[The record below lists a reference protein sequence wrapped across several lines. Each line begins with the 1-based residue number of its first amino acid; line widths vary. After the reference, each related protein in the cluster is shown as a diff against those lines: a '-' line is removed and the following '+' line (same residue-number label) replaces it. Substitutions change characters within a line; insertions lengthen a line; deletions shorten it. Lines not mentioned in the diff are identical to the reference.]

1 MSGGRRWNRFSNQD
15 YRSLEE
21 REAASRAYW
30 KERNECDFQRRC
42 VKCERSLVNTN
53 AMSLVELTNYRL
65 YKQCIFCQ
73 YALDDADLAALV
85 AAAPWVHP
93 LVIVHPLHAVKPRQ
107 IGPAVAP
114 RPRPLSIK
122 EQRAQR
128 AKRARQD
135 ARATAKA
142 TRSAEVAAEKEAAR
156 RKKNAKKKKDD
167 VSDDEEEEEAEAD
180 ADAAA
185 THEWSGGSDGE
196 EEEEEA
202 AYEEDEEED
211 DDGVNSDDEDK
222 RRKALAEEDDAV

>member
-30 KERNECDFQRRC
+30 KERNESDFQRRC

-53 AMSLVELTNYRL
+53 AMSLAELTNYRL
-65 YKQCIFCQ
+65 HKLCIFCQ
-73 YALDDADLAALV
+73 YALSDDDLAALLV
-85 AAAPWVHP
+85 AAPWVHP

-114 RPRPLSIK
+114 RPRTLSIK

-142 TRSAEVAAEKEAAR
+142 TRSAEVAAEKDAR
-156 RKKNAKKKKDD
+156 RKKNAKKKK
-167 VSDDEEEEEAEAD
+167 AED
-180 ADAAA
+180 
-185 THEWSGGSDGE
+185 EWSGGSDDE
-196 EEEEEA
+196 YA
-202 AYEEDEEED
+202 DDEDEDED
-211 DDGVNSDDEDK
+211 GGGVNSDDEDK
-222 RRKALAEEDDAV
+222 RRKALAEEDDGAVG

>member
-30 KERNECDFQRRC
+30 KERNESDFQRRC

-53 AMSLVELTNYRL
+53 AMSLAELTNYRL
-65 YKQCIFCQ
+65 HKLCIFCQ
-73 YALDDADLAALV
+73 YALSEEDLAALV

-93 LVIVHPLHAVKPRQ
+93 LVIVHPLRAVKPRQ

-114 RPRPLSIK
+114 RPRALSIK

-142 TRSAEVAAEKEAAR
+142 TRSAEVAAEKEAVR
-156 RKKNAKKKKDD
+156 RKKNAKKKKTDD
-167 VSDDEEEEEAEAD
+167 DDDEAEPEAEAAESD
-180 ADAAA
+180 HD
-185 THEWSGGSDGE
+185 EWSGGSD
-196 EEEEEA
+196 
-202 AYEEDEEED
+202 DEYD
-211 DDGVNSDDEDK
+211 DDGDGEDEDEDGGGINSDDEDK
-222 RRKALAEEDDAV
+222 RRKALAEEDEGAAVG